1 MKSFTKLALK
11 NVFRNRRR
19 TVITLSIVT
28 FGMLSLFFTYG
39 FIHFSFEGLRE
50 QTIRQGIGHIQ
61 IFNPD
66 FHEKVEDHVLEYGVE
81 NPDSLIREM
90 IFDKDIR
97 FSMKRIEFQGLIS
110 NGDKSEIFLGRG
122 IQPRLEEKLSSVFV
136 KMEKG
141 RLLSQAN
148 GDDFQVII
156 GKGLA
161 KNLNVTIGEYLTVLS
176 STTYGAQNAID
187 LKLVGI
193 FSTGIP
199 QMDKRLIMVDLAA
212 TQILLDT
219 KKVSKVVVVLKE
231 SLQTEHKINE
241 LAIQFPGYE
250 LHSWSQMA
258 PFYQGVVNLYTSAFG
273 LLSFIIIFIAVLAV
287 SNTMVMSISERTNEI
302 GTLLAIGTSQK
313 RLLNNFIIEGFSVGL
328 IGAILSIILGLIVI
342 TAVNEAGFNMPPP
355 PGSTSGYPLFVN
367 ILPTMWIKISL
378 GMIIISIASTILP
391 ALKASKMNIVK
402 ALGHI

>member
-1 MKSFTKLALK
+1 MKAFTKLALK
-11 NVFRNRRR
+11 NVFRNKRR
-19 TVITLSIVT
+19 TIITLGIII
-28 FGMLSLFFTYG
+28 FGMMSLFFTYG
-39 FIHFSFEGLRE
+39 FINFSFQGLRE
-50 QTIRQGIGHIQ
+50 QTIRQGIGHLQ

-66 FHEKVEDHVLEYGVE
+66 FYEKVEDHVLEYGIE

-110 NGDKSEIFLGRG
+110 NGDKSDIFLGRG

-148 GDDFQVII
+148 DDDFQVII

-161 KNLNVTIGEYLTVLS
+161 KNLKTKIGEYLTVLS

-199 QMDKRLIMVDLAA
+199 QLDARLIMVDLSAA
-212 TQILLDT
+212 QILLDT

-231 SLQTEHKINE
+231 SLQTERKINE
-241 LAIQFPGYE
+241 LSALFPGYK
-250 LHSWSQMA
+250 LRSWKQLA
-258 PFYQGVVNLYTSAFG
+258 PFYRGVVNLYTSAFG

-287 SNTMVMSISERTNEI
+287 SNTMVMSISERTQEI
-302 GTLLAIGTSQK
+302 GTLLAIGTPQK

-342 TAVNEAGFNMPPP
+342 TAVNKAGFRMPPP
-355 PGSTSGYPLFVN
+355 PGSTSGYPLFIN
-367 ILPTMWIKISL
+367 ILPLMWLKIAA
-378 GMIIISIASTILP
+378 GMIIISITSTILP
-391 ALKASKMNIVK
+391 ALKASRMNIVN